1 MRFSTLFAGAVLAA
15 APAFVAAQQM
25 VIVGQNGT
33 LTYNPAQFNV
43 AQGGTVQFVFM
54 SKNHTVY
61 QSSFTAPCTPMANGF
76 QAPYFPIAS
85 DQTDNFPTITL
96 QVTQTE
102 PIWFYCAQTIGKNH
116 CEAGMVGAIN
126 PTADKTFEAFQAT
139 AMGLA
144 AGATNGTTVTN
155 GTTTGTGTTAG
166 NGTTAGTGT
175 AAPVTPGG
183 AAAGAAGGNGTAPAG
198 NGALK
203 SASSG
208 LAVALA
214 LVAGSVFAL

>member
-1 MRFSTLFAGAVLAA
+1 MRFSTLFAGAFLAA
-15 APAFVAAQQM
+15 TPAFVAAQQQ
-25 VIVGQNGT
+25 VIVGMNGT
-33 LTYNPAQFNV
+33 LTYNPSQMTV

-61 QSSFTAPCTPMANGF
+61 QSSFADPCTPLANGF
-76 QAPYFPIAS
+76 QAPYFPIAT

-96 QVTQTE
+96 QVTQTD
-102 PIWFYCAQTIGKNH
+102 PLWFYCAQTTGKNH

-126 PTADKTFEAFQAT
+126 PTADKTFAAFQAT

-144 AGATNGTTVTN
+144 PGSANTTTSGTTV
-155 GTTTGTGTTAG
+155 G
-166 NGTTAGTGT
+166 NSTTAGTGNT
-175 AAPVTPGG
+175 APVTPGG
-183 AAAGAAGGNGTAPAG
+183 AAAGAAGGNSTAPAG
-198 NGALK
+198 SGALK

-214 LVAGSVFAL
+214 LVAGSIFAL